1 MNNSDMYATKLK
13 TLITRLNNNIELI
26 PLNLIKTE
34 IPKTLDKR
42 KLFANDAVIQNIK
55 KAKKHIDSNQLTE
68 SFDLICLIPAQIKA
82 PNETITEQDSY
93 IGSEKVYILMA
104 KARHYCRMIAL
115 SNNNQ
120 QSI

>member
-1 MNNSDMYATKLK
+1 MNNSELYVTKLK
-13 TLITRLNNNIELI
+13 TLITKLNNNIELI

-42 KLFANDAVIQNIK
+42 KLFANAAVIQNIQ
-55 KAKKHIDSNQLTE
+55 KAKNHIDSNRLAD
-68 SFDLICLIPAQIKA
+68 SFDLICSIPAQIKA
-82 PNETITEQDSY
+82 PSKTVTEHDSY

-104 KARHYCRMIAL
+104 KARHYCRMIAV
-115 SNNNQ
+115 SNNYQ